1 MNLSI
6 RFKNKELLN
15 SDEIKLSALS
25 IIIIND
31 LAFNIIIYI
40 WYILYSLGIITS
52 FNPFFA
58 LSITLIQNIIV
69 YFYLIKKGLPRDNL
83 IKYTIVLVIL
93 KILPL
98 ISLRNNIRINYIDV
112 YITFYIYI
120 IYILLL
126 IIINHLLLKKN
137 IDIIKI
143 FLSDFYNEKY
153 DKHIHNKIYDVV
165 YEDMIKQ
172 II

>member
-25 IIIIND
+25 ILIIND

-52 FNPFFA
+52 INPFFA

-69 YFYLIKKGLPRDNL
+69 YFYLIKKGLSKEHL
-83 IKYTIVLVIL
+83 LKYTIVLIIL

-98 ISLRNNIRINYIDV
+98 ISLRNDIRINYIDV

-120 IYILLL
+120 IYILIL

-137 IDIIKI
+137 IDVIKI
-143 FLSDFYNEKY
+143 ILSDINNEKY

-165 YEDMIKQ
+165 YDDIIKQ

>member
-153 DKHIHNKIYDVV
+153 DKHIYNKIYDVV